1 MEIKRVNGSSINYPK
16 KEEVTEEVLKEN
28 LLEKWYIAGISSL
41 IIYGLLEN
49 DTYGFESQ
57 DAPLAG
63 DVMVVENTL
72 TNSYNNT
79 TLTNCLSL
87 DEYNKGEAGT
97 YGWIS
102 LISAIL
108 ILLILL
114 NVYVDSKKA
123 KLDES
128 KKEDEGEK

>member
-72 TNSYNNT
+72 TNSYNN
-79 TLTNCLSL
+79 
-87 DEYNKGEAGT
+87 NK
-97 YGWIS
+97 
-102 LISAIL
+102 
-108 ILLILL
+108 
-114 NVYVDSKKA
+114 
-123 KLDES
+123 
-128 KKEDEGEK
+128 